1 MFVSLALLLSLQ
13 ALLQLKPAEANQSC
27 TITSDKR
34 SADCKGLRL
43 DHVPIANL
51 PASLEE
57 LDLSFNTIQVIT
69 KQDFFKLCHLRVLKL
84 NFNNISLIVDDAF
97 QGNLFLEHLNL
108 FNNSLTEIPF
118 KALEP
123 LTNLKYLEMSNNLY
137 TQASLDASFLNF
149 TQLQVLSIGGSL
161 VSSLRS
167 CDIDVLKN
175 ISLYKFA
182 IKTGTGFKHYEPGYF
197 SNLNTRNLWLDIA
210 FDKKPDMLPMILKD
224 LAHKTFDVLRFR
236 NIFEFQYYS
245 GKQDI
250 FYGLQYVKTQLVT
263 FYRGKFNEE
272 VMRMALV
279 NLEISSVKCLE
290 LLLIDFARSQ
300 NRTQGSSVT
309 NLTLEKLVFSDISNP
324 DILRF
329 DWSFTWL
336 NHVHQFIVRNVNFNS
351 VPCDSWQE
359 MKSVELLDISNNQ
372 LRDSYIYNPLC
383 DTSNKMD
390 KLDTFNVSRN
400 RLTSLSDLA
409 SLTQDFVKLTTI
421 DMSYN
426 QLGYIGN
433 RVCNW
438 RQTITK
444 VIAHH
449 NSLTSDSFRC
459 LPTSV
464 SFLDLSYSSL
474 DQLDMD
480 YFNQA
485 FNLTELLLSGNKIK
499 FIPSGW
505 RNPYL
510 RMLALDGNSFGL
522 VSMTSFKD
530 MPSLRV
536 LTAGNNP
543 YHCICDLYTFIQET
557 TSKGRV
563 TITDWPN
570 NYKCYHPELLLN
582 TMVSQYFPGH
592 LACNITL
599 VVIISVSTTAVAV
612 LGLML
617 LCYIFHM
624 PWYIKATYQII
635 RAKYRAHKEGSG
647 QAVDYTFHAF
657 ISYSHADADWVRNY
671 LLPCLENSKPPYRLC
686 IHERDF
692 IPGKWII
699 DNIIENIENSRK
711 VIFVLSRNFVNS
723 EWCNYEL
730 YFAQQRAIGKTFS
743 DVILI
748 VKEPIDPTS
757 LPSKFC
763 KLKRMLNTKTYL
775 EWPQQPTEQ
784 SFFWVQL
791 RSVLGKPNNTRQHTT
806 SQHSRLSSVRS
817 VSLIELPQDQN
828 SAEINSTDEDGHQSI
843 FSSEENNTMVSKLED
858 AMEGLI
864 KVFHTYSSKEG
875 DKYKLSKAEL
885 KSLLQGELG
894 DFLAASKDPMVVE
907 KIMSDLD
914 ENRDGEVDFQEFV
927 VLVAALTVACN
938 EFFVESMKN

>member
-13 ALLQLKPAEANQSC
+13 AVVHIKPAKANQSC
-27 TITSDKR
+27 TITIDWR

-43 DHVPIANL
+43 DHVPITKL

-69 KQDFFKLCHLRVLKL
+69 KQDFFKLTHLRVLKL

-123 LTNLKYLEMSNNLY
+123 LTNLKVLEMSNNLY
-137 TQASLDASFLNF
+137 TKASLDASFLNF

-161 VSSLRS
+161 VSSLGS

-224 LAHKTFDVLRFR
+224 LANKTFDVLRFR

-250 FYGLQYVKTQLVT
+250 FYGLHYVKTQHLT

-272 VMRMALV
+272 VMRMTLV
-279 NLEISSVKCLE
+279 NLEISSIKSLE

-309 NLTLEKLVFSDISNP
+309 NLTLEKLVLSDISNP
-324 DILRF
+324 DIMRF

-336 NHVHQFIVRNVNFNS
+336 NHVRQFIVWNVNFNS
-351 VPCDSWQE
+351 VPCDSWPE
-359 MKSVELLDISNNQ
+359 MKNIELLDISNNQ

-383 DTSNKMD
+383 DTRNTLH

-400 RLTSLSDLA
+400 RLASLSDLA
-409 SLTQDFVKLTTI
+409 SLTKDFVKLTTI
-421 DMSYN
+421 DMSHN
-426 QLGYIGN
+426 QLGNMGN

-438 RQTITK
+438 GQSITK

-449 NSLTSDSFRC
+449 NSLTSDSFQC

-474 DQLDMD
+474 DQLDMV
-480 YFNQA
+480 YFNMA
-485 FNLTELLLSGNKIK
+485 SNLTELLLSGNKIK

-510 RMLALDGNSFGL
+510 RTLALDGNSFGL
-522 VSMTSFKD
+522 VSMKSFKD
-530 MPSLRV
+530 MPSLQV

-543 YHCICDLYTFIQET
+543 YHCTCDLYTFIQET
-557 TSKGRV
+557 TSKGKV
-563 TITDWPN
+563 TITDWPD
-570 NYKCYHPELLLN
+570 NYKCYHPERLLN

-592 LACNITL
+592 LTCNITL
-599 VVIISVSTTAVAV
+599 VVIISVSTTAVVV

-617 LCYIFHM
+617 LCYIFHV
-624 PWYIKATYQII
+624 PWYMKATYQII

-647 QAVDYTFHAF
+647 QALDYTFHAF
-657 ISYSHADADWVRNY
+657 ISYSHADADWVRNM

-711 VIFVLSRNFVNS
+711 VIFVLSRSFVNS

-748 VKEPIDPTS
+748 VKEAIDPTS

-791 RSVLGKPNNTRQHTT
+791 RSVLGKPNNIKEHTT
-806 SQHSRLSSVRS
+806 SQRSRLSSVRS
-817 VSLIELPQDQN
+817 VSLIELPQDHN
-828 SAEINSTDEDGHQSI
+828 SAEINGTDEDGHQ
-843 FSSEENNTMVSKLED
+843 VSDQPSNRCQQTLR
-858 AMEGLI
+858 
-864 KVFHTYSSKEG
+864 
-875 DKYKLSKAEL
+875 EL
-885 KSLLQGELG
+885 
-894 DFLAASKDPMVVE
+894 V
-907 KIMSDLD
+907 
-914 ENRDGEVDFQEFV
+914 
-927 VLVAALTVACN
+927 
-938 EFFVESMKN
+938 

>member
-1 MFVSLALLLSLQ
+1 MRMFVLLVLLSLQ
-13 ALLQLKPAEANQSC
+13 AVVHIKPAKANQSC
-27 TITSDKR
+27 KITSDRR

-43 DHVPIANL
+43 DHVPITNL
-51 PASLEE
+51 TASLEE
-57 LDLSFNTIQVIT
+57 LDLSFNTIQVIS
-69 KQDFFKLCHLRVLKL
+69 KQDLFKLSHLRVLKL

-97 QGNLFLEHLNL
+97 HGNIFLENLNL

-118 KALEP
+118 KALKP
-123 LTNLKYLEMSNNLY
+123 LTNLKVLEMSNNLY
-137 TQASLDASFLNF
+137 TQASLDASFFNF
-149 TQLQVLSIGGSL
+149 TKLKVLSIGGSL
-161 VSSLRS
+161 ISSLGS
-167 CDIDVLKN
+167 HDIYVLKN
-175 ISLYKFA
+175 ISLDKFA
-182 IKTGTGFKHYEPGYF
+182 IKTGTGFKSYEPGYF
-197 SNLNTRNLWLDIA
+197 SNLDTKNLWFDIA

-224 LAHKTFDVLRFR
+224 LANKTFDVLRFR
-236 NIFEFQYYS
+236 NLFEFQYYT
-245 GKQDI
+245 GKHDI
-250 FYGLQYVKTQLVT
+250 FNGLQYVKTQLLT

-279 NLEISSVKCLE
+279 NLEISSIKGLE

-309 NLTLEKLVFSDISNP
+309 NLTLEKLVLSDISNP
-324 DILRF
+324 DIMRF

-336 NHVHQFIVRNVNFNS
+336 NHVRQFIVWNLNFNS
-351 VPCDSWQE
+351 VPCDSWPE

-383 DTSNKMD
+383 DARNALH
-390 KLDTFNVSRN
+390 KLETFNVSRN

-409 SLTQDFVKLTTI
+409 SLTKHFVKLTTI
-421 DMSYN
+421 DMSHN
-426 QLGYIGN
+426 QLRYMGN
-433 RVCNW
+433 RDCSW
-438 RQTITK
+438 RLTITK

-449 NSLTSDSFRC
+449 NSLTSDSSKC

-480 YFNQA
+480 YFNKA
-485 FNLTELLLSGNKIK
+485 SNLTELLLSGNKIK

-530 MPSLRV
+530 MPSLRI

-543 YHCICDLYTFIQET
+543 YHCTCDLYTFIQET
-557 TSKGRV
+557 TSKGKV

-570 NYKCYHPELLLN
+570 NYKCYHPERLLN

-599 VVIISVSTTAVAV
+599 VIIICVSTTALVV
-612 LGLML
+612 LGLTL
-617 LCYIFHM
+617 LCYIFHV

-657 ISYSHADADWVRNY
+657 ISYSHADADWVRNQ

-692 IPGKWII
+692 TPGKWII
-699 DNIIENIENSRK
+699 DNIIENIEDSRK

-791 RSVLGKPNNTRQHTT
+791 RSVLGQPNIIRQRTT
-806 SQHSRLSSVRS
+806 SRHSRLSSVRS
-817 VSLIELPQDQN
+817 VSLIELPQDQS
-828 SAEINSTDEDGHQSI
+828 SAGTDEDGHQISDEP
-843 FSSEENNTMVSKLED
+843 SKRCQQTLENLLE
-858 AMEGLI
+858 GH
-864 KVFHTYSSKEG
+864 K
-875 DKYKLSKAEL
+875 
-885 KSLLQGELG
+885 
-894 DFLAASKDPMVVE
+894 
-907 KIMSDLD
+907 
-914 ENRDGEVDFQEFV
+914 
-927 VLVAALTVACN
+927 
-938 EFFVESMKN
+938 

>member
-1 MFVSLALLLSLQ
+1 MFVSMAILLSLQ
-13 ALLQLKPAEANQSC
+13 AVVHIKPAKAKLPC

-43 DHVPIANL
+43 DHVPITNL

-57 LDLSFNTIQVIT
+57 LDLSFNTIQVIS
-69 KQDFFKLCHLRVLKL
+69 KQDFFKLSHLRVLNL
-84 NFNNISLIVDDAF
+84 NYNNITLIVDDAF
-97 QGNLFLEHLNL
+97 QGNIFLENLNL

-123 LTNLKYLEMSNNLY
+123 LKNLKVLEMSNNLY
-137 TQASLDASFLNF
+137 TQASLDASFLKF
-149 TQLQVLSIGGSL
+149 TELKVLSIGGSL
-161 VSSLRS
+161 VSILGSH
-167 CDIDVLKN
+167 DIYVLKN
-175 ISLYKFA
+175 ISLDKFA
-182 IKTGTGFKHYEPGYF
+182 IKTGSGFKKYEPGYF
-197 SNLNTRNLWLDIA
+197 SYLNTKNLWLDVA
-210 FDKKPDMLPMILKD
+210 FDKKPDILPMILKD
-224 LAHKTFDVLRFR
+224 LANKTFDVLRFR
-236 NIFEFQYYS
+236 NLFEFQYYTD
-245 GKQDI
+245 KQDI
-250 FYGLQYVKTQLVT
+250 FYGLQYVNTQLLT

-279 NLEISSVKCLE
+279 NVEISSIKGLE
-290 LLLIDFARSQ
+290 LLFIDFARSQ

-309 NLTLEKLVFSDISNP
+309 KLTLEKLVLSDISNP
-324 DILRF
+324 DIMRF

-336 NHVHQFIVRNVNFNS
+336 NHVRQFIVWNVNFNS

-383 DTSNKMD
+383 DTTNTLNK
-390 KLDTFNVSRN
+390 LETFNVSRN

-409 SLTQDFVKLTTI
+409 SLTKDFVKLTTI
-421 DMSYN
+421 DMSHN
-426 QLGYIGN
+426 QLQYMGN
-433 RVCNW
+433 HVCYW

-449 NSLTSDSFRC
+449 NILTSDSFKC

-480 YFNQA
+480 YFNKA
-485 FNLTELLLSGNKIK
+485 SNLTELLLSGNKIK

-510 RMLALDGNSFGL
+510 RTLALDGNSFGL

-557 TSKGRV
+557 TNKGMV
-563 TITDWPN
+563 SITDWPD
-570 NYKCYHPELLLN
+570 NYKCYHPEHLLN

-592 LACNITL
+592 LTCNITL
-599 VVIISVSTTAVAV
+599 IIIISVSITAVV
-612 LGLML
+612 VFGLML
-617 LCYIFHM
+617 LCYIFHV

-647 QAVDYTFHAF
+647 QDVDYTFHAF
-657 ISYSHADADWVRNY
+657 ISYSHVDADWVRNQ

-692 IPGKWII
+692 TPGKWII
-699 DNIIENIENSRK
+699 DNIIENIEGSRK

-748 VKEPIDPTS
+748 LKEPIDPTS
-757 LPSKFC
+757 LPSKYC
-763 KLKRMLNTKTYL
+763 KLKKMLNTKTYL

-791 RSVLGKPNNTRQHTT
+791 RSVLGKPNITRQRTA
-806 SQHSRLSSVRS
+806 SRHSRLSSMRS
-817 VSLIELPQDQN
+817 VSMIELPQDQS
-828 SAEINSTDEDGHQSI
+828 SADTKGTDEDGHQI
-843 FSSEENNTMVSKLED
+843 NNQPSNRCQQTLR
-858 AMEGLI
+858 
-864 KVFHTYSSKEG
+864 
-875 DKYKLSKAEL
+875 EL
-885 KSLLQGELG
+885 
-894 DFLAASKDPMVVE
+894 A
-907 KIMSDLD
+907 
-914 ENRDGEVDFQEFV
+914 
-927 VLVAALTVACN
+927 
-938 EFFVESMKN
+938 